1 MNENKLDLKKESL
14 QGHFLVS
21 MPELKESFFH
31 QSLILVCEHSKTGA
45 MGFIVNKTSEH
56 SVKEMF
62 IQLQVENAKSLKD
75 DIFVFLGGP
84 VEPHRGFLIANKKI
98 CDSMIEIINGLYLA
112 ASPEALPLAIDH
124 LNSGDAIFILGY
136 SGWKNNQLECELQA
150 NAWLSC
156 DWDPNI
162 LFEIPSSDRQKAAF
176 AQIGIKDPVHL
187 HQNAGHA

>member
-1 MNENKLDLKKESL
+1 
-14 QGHFLVS
+14 
-21 MPELKESFFH
+21 
-31 QSLILVCEHSKTGA
+31 

-62 IQLQVENAKSLKD
+62 VQLQVENAKSLKD

-84 VEPHRGFLIANKKI
+84 VEPHRGFLIANEKI
-98 CDSMIEIINGLYLA
+98 CDSMIEILNGLYLA
-112 ASPEALPLAIDH
+112 ASPDALPFAIDH
-124 LNSGDAIFILGY
+124 LNRGDAVFILGY

-162 LFEIPSSDRQKAAF
+162 VFQIPTSDRQKAAL
-176 AQIGIKDPVHL
+176 AQIGIKVKVNLNSFPGFLNKAKTGQLEMWQGGWAMDYPDPENIVL
-187 HQNAGHA
+187 VADAT